1 MSMTSEFFTAFL
13 TAPLEESG
21 KYITLTKEATSDLA
35 SILKDSGSYIYL
47 TLRDDANIETVRAH
61 LEQGILIV
69 DRGLSGTEAVKH
81 PIGTCVSSV
90 SPTVIAV
97 IKDLICNYDCC
108 ESGDCPKTPAE
119 FLSVYTPSG
128 STGTAYRG
136 TIDFT
141 GTDPVQVTVSGAPD
155 WLTVT
160 RTGSS
165 LILSGTPASSGDVTF
180 SIALTNL
187 NGTKTAVKTITF
199 SIG

>member
-1 MSMTSEFFTAFL
+1 MNMTTEFFSAFL

-21 KYITLTKEATSDLA
+21 KYITLTKEAAADLA
-35 SILKDSGSYIYL
+35 SILKSNGSYIYL

-61 LEQGILIV
+61 LEQGFLMV

-108 ESGDCPKTPAE
+108 EDGDCPKNPAD
-119 FLSVYTPSG
+119 FLNIYTPSG
-128 STGTAYRG
+128 STGTAYHG
-136 TIDFT
+136 TIEFT
-141 GTDPVQVTVSGAPD
+141 GTDPVQVTVAGAPD

-160 RTGSS
+160 RTGNTLS
-165 LILSGTPASSGDVTF
+165 LTGTPTSAGDVTF

-187 NGTKTAVKTITF
+187 NGTKTSVKTITF